1 MVINTQSANETVDGS
16 AISIAD
22 LSFQYPLRRYQ
33 QEILE
38 LVKIKL
44 KRGEN
49 KLHIVAPPGAGKTI
63 IGLQLVSEF
72 KCPSLIVS
80 PNTTIQSQWG
90 QKLELFMPPHL
101 KSYGLDD
108 LIGTHEDMPLK
119 PITTL
124 TYQVL
129 STPGREQE
137 YLERLARKSWLEE
150 ICRAQSLSA
159 GNAELRMI
167 ELMQN
172 NPREYQNEVSRHL
185 SRLRRRLTEVLDLKE
200 VLHDNALELLQSL
213 RRQKFALVIFD
224 ECHHLTDYWAAVMT
238 HLVKRLDNAVVIGL
252 TGTPPEGKS
261 NQQENRYLTL
271 VGEIDYQVPTPALV
285 KEGGLAPFQDLVH
298 ITQPTET
305 EYSFLELQHEDFHT
319 LVDELTKRR
328 SEEKQSPLT
337 AWVQARLDEFLS
349 SDEKNMPEWQ
359 RELTTACIR
368 YLWRLEKP
376 LPKGIELSEQLCQS
390 PLLDDWMN
398 ILEDYALRKLKISSE
413 ASDHEMYQVIK
424 SAVRKLGYAL
434 TEQGIRKQ
442 ASPVDRVLAF
452 SKNKAHAV
460 AEILNLEYRSLDDR
474 LRAAVV
480 TDFER
485 MSALET
491 KSLKGVL
498 TAESGGAIG
507 VFHELLKEPIAEF
520 VNPCLVTGSLL
531 LVDKRIGEQFLTAAE
546 QYVKQE
552 GLKLALSKIDNDE
565 FGYCEITGNSSAWET
580 RLYVGLAT
588 ELFER
593 GLSKCLIGTRGLFGE
608 GWDSQA
614 LNTLIDLTTTTSPV
628 SVKQLRGRSLRINTN
643 DPLGGRKVA
652 NNWDVVCVA
661 PQLEKGLNDYSRF
674 VRKHDGYFG
683 IADDGQIECGV
694 GHVHPA
700 FSELTPAD
708 VFASSEELN
717 TEMNLRA
724 LARDG
729 IYDLW
734 KVGQPYANKSLGCVE
749 LTRLKKMALT
759 PPHIRQD
766 LPYKEHIKYLRSHLN
781 GIWLEYLGIGS
792 AVSAILAYMLT
803 SYGILVFAAALPLVF
818 SLVIAIRKH
827 SSLYDRLKAQVCQPN
842 TQESSLKDMAL
853 AVFSALQ
860 QMRLLP
866 NYLEHKAVTVTRR
879 SDGSFRVFLDEA
891 EEVHADI
898 FAAAFEETMAPLNNQ
913 PYIMPKYEYSL
924 EPVEPIEVLEK
935 QEESSDG
942 TKEIPKPISTQT
954 KDPVERFFKSYLAGK
969 CEPYIAS
976 YHAIPKVLARSE
988 KGRETFEAAWNKYVS
1003 PGFIIETETKPHL
1016 LKRYFGI
1023 GPSLAHKL
1031 IWE

>member
-1 MVINTQSANETVDGS
+1 MINIQRQNEIAEPESVM
-16 AISIAD
+16 AIED
-22 LSFQYPLRRYQ
+22 LSFQFPLRRYQ

-38 LVKIKL
+38 LTKIKI

-63 IGLQLVSEF
+63 IGLQLISEF

-80 PNTTIQSQWG
+80 PNTTIQSQWAD
-90 QKLELFMPPHL
+90 KLELFLPPHL
-101 KSYGLDD
+101 KDYGVSHI
-108 LIGTHEDMPLK
+108 IGTHEDMPLK
-119 PITTL
+119 PITAL

-137 YLERLARKSWLEE
+137 YLEKLARKSWMEE
-150 ICRAQSLSA
+150 ICKSQSLSA

-172 NPREYQNEVSRHL
+172 NPKEYNGEVSRHL
-185 SRLRRRLTEVLDLKE
+185 SRLRRRLTEVLDLNE
-200 VLHDNALELLQSL
+200 VLHDNALDLLQSL

-238 HLVKRLDNAVVIGL
+238 HLVKRLDNAIIVGL

-261 NQQENRYLTL
+261 NQQENRYLSL

-298 ITQPTET
+298 ITEPTAT
-305 EYSFLELQHEDFHT
+305 EYTFLELQHEDFHT
-319 LVDELTKRR
+319 LVDDLTKRR
-328 SEEKQSPLT
+328 SDEKQSKLT
-337 AWVQARLDEFLS
+337 DWVQMRLEEFLS
-349 SDEKNMPEWQ
+349 SNEKNIPEWQ
-359 RELTTACIR
+359 GELTTACIR

-376 LPKGIELSEQLCQS
+376 LPKNIELSDYLCQS
-390 PLLDDWMN
+390 PLLDDWMA
-398 ILEDYALRKLKISSE
+398 ILEDYALRKLKVSSDT
-413 ASDHEMYQVIK
+413 ADHEIYQVIK

-460 AEILNLEYRSLDDR
+460 SEILSLEYRSLDDR
-474 LRAAVV
+474 LRAAIV

-491 KSLKGVL
+491 KNLNGVL

-507 VFHELLKEPIAEF
+507 VFHELLKEPIAQYL
-520 VNPCLVTGSLL
+520 NPCLVTGSLL
-531 LVDKRIGEQFLTAAE
+531 LVDSRIGEQFLQAAE
-546 QYVKQE
+546 DYIAEE
-552 GLKLALSKIDNDE
+552 GLKMVVSKIDNE
-565 FGYCEITGNSSAWET
+565 EHGYSAIEGQSGAWET

-588 ELFER
+588 KIFER
-593 GLSKCLIGTRGLFGE
+593 GLTKCLIGTRGIFGE

-700 FSELTPAD
+700 FSELTAAD
-708 VFASSEELN
+708 VFASAEDINS
-717 TEMNLRA
+717 EMNLRA

-734 KVGQPYANKSLGCVE
+734 RIGQPYANRSLGCVE
-749 LTRLKKMALT
+749 LTRLKKMSLT

-781 GIWLEYLGIGS
+781 GIWLEYLAIGAGS
-792 AVSAILAYMLT
+792 SSVAALLLA
-803 SYGILVFAAALPLVF
+803 SYGPLIYAAFLPFLI
-818 SLVIAIRKH
+818 SLVVAIRKH
-827 SSLYDRLKAQVCQPN
+827 SSLYERLQTQVCQPN
-842 TQESSLKDMAL
+842 TQESSLRDIGL
-853 AVFSALQ
+853 SVFAALQ
-860 QMRLLP
+860 QMRLVP
-866 NYLEHKAVTVTRR
+866 NYLEHQAVRVTKRL
-879 SDGSFRVFLDEA
+879 DGSFRIFLDEA

-898 FAAAFEETMAPLNNQ
+898 FASAFEETMAPLSNQ
-913 PYIMPKYEYSL
+913 PYVMPKYEYAL
-924 EPVEPIEVLEK
+924 DEWETTEDAEAKNPA
-935 QEESSDG
+935 D
-942 TKEIPKPISTQT
+942 
-954 KDPVERFFKSYLAGK
+954 RFFKSYLSGK
-969 CEPYIAS
+969 CEPTIGS

-988 KGRETFEAAWNKYVS
+988 KGRKTFEASWNKYVS
-1003 PGFIIETETKPHL
+1003 PGFIIETETKPQL
-1016 LKRYFGI
+1016 LKRYFGL

>member
-16 AISIAD
+16 AITIAD

-150 ICRAQSLSA
+150 ICKAQSLSA

-200 VLHDNALELLQSL
+200 VLHDNALDLLQSL

-337 AWVQARLDEFLS
+337 AWVQMRLDEFLS

-359 RELTTACIR
+359 QELTTACIR

-413 ASDHEMYQVIK
+413 ASDHEVYQVIK

-546 QYVKQE
+546 EYVKEE
-552 GLKLALSKIDNDE
+552 GLKLTLSKIDNDE

-580 RLYVGLAT
+580 RVYVGLAT

-700 FSELTPAD
+700 FSELTAAD

-781 GIWLEYLGIGS
+781 GIWLEYVGIGS
-792 AVSAILAYMLT
+792 AVSGVLAYMLA
-803 SYGILVFAAALPLVF
+803 SYGILVFAAALPLVI
-818 SLVIAIRKH
+818 SLVVAIRKH
-827 SSLYDRLKAQVCQPN
+827 SSLYDRLKLQVCQPN

-924 EPVEPIEVLEK
+924 EPAEPVMEK
-935 QEESSDG
+935 QNEPSGE
-942 TKEIPKPISTQT
+942 TKEAPKLVSTQI
-954 KDPVERFFKSYLAGK
+954 KDPVEKFFKSYLAGK